1 MATLEDRRYVSRVF
15 HRFGFGPK
23 PGEFSQALIDGPSAL
38 ISRVLAAPQIP
49 ISESIFTLQGI
60 TDLGSQPAPNTPAII
75 DYSNQKRLQ
84 LKKISSFWLGTMID
98 SDNQLL
104 ERMNWFWH
112 GHWATSYQKVDEPYV
127 MLKQLITMRNLALGN
142 FSDLAA
148 AMIVD
153 GALIYW
159 LDGQLNTIK
168 APNENL
174 SREMMEL
181 FTLGVNRYT
190 EDDVKQSAKV
200 LTGYKVVKSSGLVTF
215 SPELHYSLPIKF
227 LNTNQSFDGP
237 SLARFLVTRDDCAT
251 FISERIW
258 FRCVTSKAGIPKDGS
273 LQKGFADRNTSSLIQ
288 TILNSSAFNDPS
300 FSQVKSP
307 VEWLVGTMR
316 ALSLS
321 IDDRVDL
328 NILLNAL
335 DALGQRPFFPPNV
348 GGWPADEAWL
358 STSSAQTRLALAQYL
373 VSRGDLSQVSAIP
386 RTGRIAAIEDWLGI
400 VGFGDRT
407 RSALTGAI
415 ADVPRLVTLAL
426 CSPEYLVNA

>member
-1 MATLEDRRYVSRVF
+1 MASLEDRRYVSRVF

-23 PGEFSQALIDGPSAL
+23 PGEFSQALIDGPSSL
-38 ISRVLAAPQIP
+38 IARVLAAPQIP

-60 TDLGSQPAPNTPAII
+60 SDLGPQPAPNTPAII
-75 DYSNQKRLQ
+75 DYSNQKRMQ
-84 LKKISSFWLGTMID
+84 LRKISSFWLGLMID

-127 MLKQLITMRNLALGN
+127 MLKQLLTMRNFSLGSY
-142 FSDLAA
+142 SDFAS

-200 LTGYKVVKSSGLVTF
+200 LTGYKVEKSSGNVTF
-215 SPELHYSLPIKF
+215 IPSLHYAQPIQL
-227 LNTNQSFDGP
+227 LNSVQTFDGP
-237 SLARFLVTRDDCAT
+237 SLAKFLVARDDCAT
-251 FISERIW
+251 FIAERIW
-258 FRCVTSKAGIPKDGS
+258 FRSVTTKVGIPSDGS
-273 LQKGFADRNTSSLIQ
+273 LQKGFSDRNISSLISA
-288 TILNSSAFNDPS
+288 ILRNPSFNDPS

-328 NILLNAL
+328 NVLLNAL

-373 VSRGDLSQVSAIP
+373 VTSGDLSQVSAIP
-386 RTGRIAAIEDWLGI
+386 RNGRIAAIEDWLGI

-407 RSALTGAI
+407 RSALNGAI
-415 ADVPRLVTLAL
+415 TDVPRLVTLAL

>member
-60 TDLGSQPAPNTPAII
+60 SDLGPQPAPNTPAII

-168 APNENL
+168 I
-174 SREMMEL
+174 
-181 FTLGVNRYT
+181 G
-190 EDDVKQSAKV
+190 
-200 LTGYKVVKSSGLVTF
+200 
-215 SPELHYSLPIKF
+215 
-227 LNTNQSFDGP
+227 
-237 SLARFLVTRDDCAT
+237 
-251 FISERIW
+251 
-258 FRCVTSKAGIPKDGS
+258 
-273 LQKGFADRNTSSLIQ
+273 
-288 TILNSSAFNDPS
+288 
-300 FSQVKSP
+300 
-307 VEWLVGTMR
+307 R
-316 ALSLS
+316 AH
-321 IDDRVDL
+321 V
-328 NILLNAL
+328 
-335 DALGQRPFFPPNV
+335 
-348 GGWPADEAWL
+348 
-358 STSSAQTRLALAQYL
+358 
-373 VSRGDLSQVSAIP
+373 
-386 RTGRIAAIEDWLGI
+386 
-400 VGFGDRT
+400 
-407 RSALTGAI
+407 
-415 ADVPRLVTLAL
+415 
-426 CSPEYLVNA
+426 